1 MTTRPQ
7 LKYFLYSA
15 DQAVEEESEVWAV
28 PIPLSRKPSD
38 KQEDI
43 SISHGDYFC
52 AVRDFLEKESF
63 RLILSALSQQIHQDV
78 TLGKIK
84 EIRIY
89 LEKHGEFY
97 HPARIETFL
106 PEATVSFVLNV
117 AVSSAGKDCAQREY
131 RLLQKLNKDFSFSF
145 LPRIFG
151 RGRVFIKAANLELT
165 MFLGEWLEGYKEFHT
180 SRDPSDNKLKIV
192 VWDSE
197 VGNYFLTTS
206 QTMELY
212 RQAAKVL
219 TCYYNVET
227 FEHIFSWHHAAGDFV
242 VRCQS
247 DKVDVK
253 LVTVRQYGPMF
264 ANNNRSDS
272 QSPDAVIVLEA
283 LLVFFLNLAMRM
295 RLDRLDGTGE
305 IVWSDK
311 VAAKQSLKGFLD
323 ALALKSPGSL
333 MAEPLV
339 DCFQQHLSSYTR
351 SELLDLNRAL
361 VAKHHPLSPDLAVIN
376 RHLEQH
382 VDDLYAA
389 AQHSKASS

>member
-1 MTTRPQ
+1 MKTSPQ
-7 LKYFLYSA
+7 FKYFLYSA
-15 DQAVEEESEVWAV
+15 DQAVDKESDIWAA

-38 KQEDI
+38 TTEDI
-43 SISHGDYFC
+43 SISHGNYFC
-52 AVRDFLEKESF
+52 AVRDFLEKDSF
-63 RLILSALSQQIHQDV
+63 RLILSALSQQIRQDV
-78 TLGKIK
+78 TLGTLK

-97 HPARIETFL
+97 HPARIETLL
-106 PEATVSFVLNV
+106 PESIVSFVLNV
-117 AVSSAGKDCAQREY
+117 AVSGAGKDCAQREY

-145 LPRIFG
+145 LPRVFG
-151 RGRVFIKAANLELT
+151 RGRVFIKAANLELQ
-165 MFLGEWLEGYKEFHT
+165 MFLGEWLKGYNEFHT
-180 SRDPSDNKLKIV
+180 SRDPSDDKLKIV
-192 VWDSE
+192 VWDPE

-206 QTMELY
+206 QTKELY
-212 RQAAKVL
+212 RQAAKIL
-219 TCYYNVET
+219 TAYYNIDT

-242 VRCQS
+242 VKCQR

-253 LVTVRQYGPMF
+253 LITVRQYGPMF
-264 ANNNRSDS
+264 ASDNGPDS

-305 IVWSDK
+305 MVWSDK

-333 MAEPLV
+333 MVEPLV

-361 VAKHHPLSPDLAVIN
+361 VAKYHPLSPDLAVIKQ
-376 RHLEQH
+376 HLAQH

-389 AQHSKASS
+389 TQQCKASS

>member
-1 MTTRPQ
+1 MKTRPQ
-7 LKYFLYSA
+7 LKYFLYST
-15 DQAVEEESEVWAV
+15 DQAVDQRRAVWATPV
-28 PIPLSRKPSD
+28 PLSRKPSD
-38 KQEDI
+38 KQDDI

-52 AVRDFLEKESF
+52 AVRDFLEKENF
-63 RLILSALSQQIHQDV
+63 RLILSALSQQIRQDV
-78 TLGKIK
+78 TLGKLK
-84 EIRIY
+84 EIRIC

-97 HPARIETFL
+97 HPARIETVL
-106 PEATVSFVLNV
+106 PESIVSFVLNV
-117 AVSSAGKDCAQREY
+117 AVSGAGKDCAQREC

-145 LPRIFG
+145 LPRVFG
-151 RGRVFIKAANLELT
+151 RGRVVIKDANLELQ
-165 MFLGEWLEGYKEFHT
+165 MFLAEWLEGYNEFHI
-180 SRDPSDNKLKIV
+180 SRDPSDDKLKIV
-192 VWDSE
+192 VWDPD

-212 RQAAKVL
+212 RQAAMVL
-219 TCYYNVET
+219 TGYYNVET

-242 VRCQS
+242 VKCQN

-253 LVTVRQYGPMF
+253 LVTVRQYGPML
-264 ANNNRSDS
+264 AGNNGSNS

-283 LLVFFLNLAMRM
+283 LLVFLLNLAMRM

-311 VAAKQSLKGFLD
+311 VAVEQSLKGFLT
-323 ALALKSPGSL
+323 ALALKPPGRL

-339 DCFQQHLSSYTR
+339 DCFQQHLLSYTR

-361 VAKHHPLSPDLAVIN
+361 AAKYHPRSPDLAVIKQ
-376 RHLEQH
+376 HLAQH

-389 AQHSKASS
+389 AQHCRASS

>member
-1 MTTRPQ
+1 MKTTPQ

-15 DQAVEEESEVWAV
+15 DQAVQEESEVWAA

-38 KQEDI
+38 KNEDI

-52 AVRDFLEKESF
+52 AVRDFLEKDSF
-63 RLILSALSQQIHQDV
+63 RLILSALSQRICRDV
-78 TLGKIK
+78 TLRKIK

-89 LEKHGEFY
+89 LAKHGEFY
-97 HPARIETFL
+97 HPARIETVL
-106 PEATVSFVLNV
+106 PELTVAFVLNV
-117 AVSSAGKDCAQREY
+117 AVSSAGKDCAHREY

-145 LPRIFG
+145 LPRVFG
-151 RGRVFIKAANLELT
+151 RGRVFIKATKLELR
-165 MFLGEWLEGYKEFHT
+165 MFLGEWLEGYNEFHI
-180 SRDPSDNKLKIV
+180 SRDPSDDKLKLV
-192 VWDSE
+192 VWDQKAGS
-197 VGNYFLTTS
+197 YFLTAG

-212 RQAAKVL
+212 RQAAMVL
-219 TCYYNVET
+219 AGYYHIET

-242 VRCQS
+242 VKCQS

-253 LVTVRQYGPMF
+253 LVTARQYGPMF
-264 ANNNRSDS
+264 VSNNGPSP
-272 QSPDAVIVLEA
+272 QSTDAVIVLEA
-283 LLVFFLNLAMRM
+283 LLVFFLKLVMQM

-311 VAAKQSLKGFLD
+311 VAVEQSLKGFLD

-333 MAEPLV
+333 LAEPLV

-351 SELLDLNRAL
+351 SELLELNRAL
-361 VAKHHPLSPDLAVIN
+361 VTQYHPRSPDLAVIQQ
-376 RHLEQH
+376 HLAQH

-389 AQHSKASS
+389 IYR

>member
-1 MTTRPQ
+1 MKTRPH

-15 DQAVEEESEVWAV
+15 DQAVDKKSEVWAA

-38 KQEDI
+38 KQEDG
-43 SISHGDYFC
+43 SISHGDYFG
-52 AVRDFLEKESF
+52 AVRDFLEKDSY
-63 RLILSALSQQIHQDV
+63 RQLLSALSQQIRQDV
-78 TLGKIK
+78 PLRKIK

-106 PEATVSFVLNV
+106 PESIVSCVLNV
-117 AVSSAGKDCAQREY
+117 AVSGAGKDCAQREY

-145 LPRIFG
+145 LPRVFG
-151 RGRVFIKAANLELT
+151 RGRVLIKAANIELK
-165 MFLGEWLEGYKEFHT
+165 MFLAEWLKGYNEFHL
-180 SRDPSDNKLKIV
+180 SRDPSDDTLKIV
-192 VWDSE
+192 VWDPE
-197 VGNYFLTTS
+197 AGNLFLTTS

-212 RQAAKVL
+212 RQAAMVL
-219 TCYYNVET
+219 TAYYNVET

-242 VRCQS
+242 VKCQN

-253 LVTVRQYGPMF
+253 LITVRQYGPMF
-264 ANNNRSDS
+264 AGNNGPEV

-283 LLVFFLNLAMRM
+283 LLVFFLQLAMRM

-311 VAAKQSLKGFLD
+311 VAVKQSLKGFLD
-323 ALALKSPGSL
+323 ALALKSSGSL

-339 DCFQQHLSSYTR
+339 DCFQHHLSSYTR
-351 SELLDLNRAL
+351 SELLALNRAL
-361 VAKHHPLSPDLAVIN
+361 VAKYHPLSPDLAVIKQ
-376 RHLEQH
+376 HLAQH

-389 AQHSKASS
+389 TQHCKASS

>member
-1 MTTRPQ
+1 MKITPQ

-15 DQAVEEESEVWAV
+15 DQAVQEESEVWAA

-38 KQEDI
+38 KKEDI

-52 AVRDFLEKESF
+52 TVRDFLEKDNF
-63 RLILSALSQQIHQDV
+63 RLILSALSQQVRYDV
-78 TLGKIK
+78 TLRKIK

-97 HPARIETFL
+97 HPARIETAL
-106 PEATVSFVLNV
+106 PEATVAFVLNV
-117 AVSSAGKDCAQREY
+117 ALSSAGKDCAHREY
-131 RLLQKLNKDFSFSF
+131 RLLQKLNQDFSFSF
-145 LPRIFG
+145 LPRVFG
-151 RGRVFIKAANLELT
+151 QGRAFLKAAKLELR
-165 MFLGEWLEGYKEFHT
+165 MFLGEWLEGYNEFHI
-180 SRDPSDNKLKIV
+180 SRDPSDDKLKIV

-197 VGNYFLTTS
+197 IGNYFITTS

-212 RQAAKVL
+212 RQAAMAL
-219 TCYYNVET
+219 TGYYHIET

-242 VRCQS
+242 VKCQS

-253 LVTVRQYGPMF
+253 LVSVRQYGSMF
-264 ANNNRSDS
+264 VSNNGPDS

-283 LLVFFLNLAMRM
+283 LLVFFLKLVMQM

-311 VAAKQSLKGFLD
+311 VAVEQSLKGFLD

-361 VAKHHPLSPDLAVIN
+361 VAKYHPRSPDLAVIKQ
-376 RHLEQH
+376 HLVQH
-382 VDDLYAA
+382 ANDLYVAA
-389 AQHSKASS
+389 KHCKASS

>member
-1 MTTRPQ
+1 MKVAPH

-15 DQAVEEESEVWAV
+15 DQAVDKESEAWAA

-38 KQEDI
+38 KQDDI
-43 SISHGDYFC
+43 AISHGDYFC

-63 RLILSALSQQIHQDV
+63 RLILSALSQQLHQDV
-78 TLGKIK
+78 TLGNIK

-89 LEKHGEFY
+89 LEKHGAFY
-97 HPARIETFL
+97 HPARIETLL
-106 PEATVSFVLNV
+106 PESMVSFVLNV
-117 AVSSAGKDCAQREY
+117 AVSGAGKDCAQREY
-131 RLLQKLNKDFSFSF
+131 RLLQKLNKDFSFSL
-145 LPRIFG
+145 LPRVFG
-151 RGRVFIKAANLELT
+151 QGRVFIKAANLELR
-165 MFLGEWLEGYKEFHT
+165 MFLAEWLEGYNEFHI
-180 SRDPSDNKLKIV
+180 SRDPSDDKLKII

-197 VGNYFLTTS
+197 FGNYFLTAG
-206 QTMELY
+206 QMMELY
-212 RQAAKVL
+212 RQVAMVL
-219 TCYYNVET
+219 TGYYNVET

-242 VRCQS
+242 VKCQN
-247 DKVDVK
+247 DKVTVK

-264 ANNNRSDS
+264 ASNNGSDPT
-272 QSPDAVIVLEA
+272 SPDAVIVLEA

-311 VAAKQSLKGFLD
+311 VAAEQSLKGFLD

-351 SELLDLNRAL
+351 SELLELNRAL
-361 VAKHHPLSPDLAVIN
+361 VSKYHPGSPDLAVIKQ
-376 RHLEQH
+376 HLVQH
-382 VDDLYAA
+382 ANDVYAA
-389 AQHSKASS
+389 AKHCKASF